1 MFSPTFLSED
11 DRTRLVEVNQM
22 LLTGITSGERTI
34 LLKEQQEIMGRR
46 RDITDC
52 TFDELQQL
60 RQQLF
65 DQYQKHAAIGSSQTP
80 LIARYIQQVELLEF
94 EHMRK
99 SEAAEPEV
107 KKKTIHD
114 KPKRPSRVSTK
125 SSSYSWT
132 IPSEGDD

>member
-11 DRTRLVEVNQM
+11 DRARLVEVNQT
-22 LLTGITSGERTI
+22 LLTRITSEERNT

-46 RDITDC
+46 HDLKDC
-52 TFDELQQL
+52 SFDELQQL

-65 DQYQKHAAIGSSQTP
+65 EQYQKHATIGSSQTP

-99 SEAAEPEV
+99 EQPEPE
-107 KKKTIHD
+107 KKKSIHD

>member
-11 DRTRLVEVNQM
+11 DRARLVEVNQT
-22 LLTGITSGERTI
+22 LLTGITSEERTS
-34 LLKEQQEIMGRR
+34 LLKEQQEIMSRR

-99 SEAAEPEV
+99 EQPEPE
-107 KKKTIHD
+107 KKKSIHD

-132 IPSEGDD
+132 VPSEGDD